1 MHRHHT
7 IRRRVTKLLLA
18 MVLTTLILAGAVS
31 LWSLSSMREISR
43 QNSVVLGQTAAED
56 AQEALEEMAGEQL
69 LTIAT
74 EKAAYI
80 EEKFNTVIACLN
92 GIVQAAEAIYR
103 NPQNYPD
110 RAVPLPEKGS
120 RELAPQLLWSRRLA
134 DTAGEPVQEA
144 LPELYKLGN
153 LQDMLVQ
160 YNANNDMISSTYL
173 ATVSGWMLQA
183 DYIAYSKYTEDSR
196 LPEFFEADARQ
207 WYQNARAAE
216 PGQYTYTDVM
226 KDFHEGRDCIVCSKA
241 VFIDGE
247 IVAVAGVGSYLDTV
261 KKAVMNTTIGESG
274 YAFLLNNRGEVL
286 VSGAQS
292 GETSAGADRNADL
305 RESLNTSL
313 ARVAEDMV
321 CGCSGLEKLTLDG
334 REVYLA
340 YAPLEKLGWSFAT
353 VMDVAEVVSTALKN
367 HQMIL
372 ALTGEISRQQNNAIK
387 KTTHVFLFM
396 LMVAAVV
403 IGVVSILF
411 SAKLAAPM
419 HRLTEEVRQIDGGNL
434 NSPIWIHTGDEV
446 EELGNAFNAMT
457 AQLRQYIGN
466 LEAATAEKE
475 RVRTELTLA
484 SRIQADMLPDS
495 GCARRDREEF
505 SLYASMTPAKGV
517 GGDFYDFFLT
527 DEDHLVVLIADVSG
541 KGVPASLFMVVAK
554 TLLQSR
560 IEGSSTLAEAVSAV
574 NERLC
579 TVNKNGM
586 FVTAWI
592 GVLELSTGLLTY
604 VNAGHNPPLF
614 GNGKKGYEYLKE
626 RSGFVLA
633 GMEGMAYQQKTLQL
647 VSGDAL
653 FLYTDGVTEA
663 NDEQGSLYGESR
675 LLALL
680 NSHAQEKPQQLAETV
695 WKDVQ
700 DFQGEA
706 EQFDDITML
715 ALYYRVS
722 GKGGADHG

>member
-1 MHRHHT
+1 M
-7 IRRRVTKLLLA
+7 LLA

-56 AQEALEEMAGEQL
+56 AQEALEEMAGGQL

-144 LPELYKLGN
+144 MPELYKLGN

-292 GETSAGADRNADL
+292 GETAAGADRNADL

-353 VMDVAEVVSTALKN
+353 VMDVAEVVSPALKN

-411 SAKLAAPM
+411 SAKLAAPI
-419 HRLTEEVRQIDGGNL
+419 HRLTEDVRQIDGGNL

-715 ALYYRVS
+715 ALYYRGS

>member
-1 MHRHHT
+1 
-7 IRRRVTKLLLA
+7 
-18 MVLTTLILAGAVS
+18 
-31 LWSLSSMREISR
+31 MREISR

-56 AQEALEEMAGEQL
+56 AQEALEEMAGGQL

-292 GETSAGADRNADL
+292 GETAAGADRNADL

-353 VMDVAEVVSTALKN
+353 VMDVAEVVSPALKN

-411 SAKLAAPM
+411 SAKLAAPI

-446 EELGNAFNAMT
+446 EELGNAFNTMT

-554 TLLQSR
+554 TLLQGR

-614 GNGKKGYEYLKE
+614 GNEKKGYEYLKE

-647 VSGDAL
+647 VSGDTL

-680 NSHAQEKPQQLAETV
+680 NSHAQENPQQLAETV

-700 DFQGEA
+700 DFQGKA

-715 ALYYRVS
+715 ALYYRGS

>member
-1 MHRHHT
+1 
-7 IRRRVTKLLLA
+7 
-18 MVLTTLILAGAVS
+18 
-31 LWSLSSMREISR
+31 MREISR

-56 AQEALEEMAGEQL
+56 AQEALEEMAGGQL

-144 LPELYKLGN
+144 MPELYKLGN

-292 GETSAGADRNADL
+292 GETAAGADRNADL

-353 VMDVAEVVSTALKN
+353 VMDVAEVVSPALKN

-411 SAKLAAPM
+411 SAKLAAPI

-715 ALYYRVS
+715 ALYYRGS